1 VISRVADH
9 CFWFGRYLDRAEST
23 ARLLQATRTLVFDA
37 DLPVTHCWQP
47 LVIVSG
53 EEKPFVERNGREAL
67 GDGELVQEYMTWNEA
82 NLVSLASSVR
92 AARHCGRAIRDV
104 LSLDAWEEVN
114 ELYLWLGRESTQ
126 KLYAEHREEFY
137 RSVRRSTQLIL
148 GLVRSTML
156 HEDPMRFL
164 WLGVMMERV
173 GQTARILDMH
183 HHTMEREAA
192 HEIVGVA
199 LWMSLLR
206 ACSASEGFVKK
217 NQGRVT
223 AEKMVEFVLFEP
235 SFPRSLLY
243 CLRAAADLL
252 RRIWPADAREQNV
265 EPRVAT
271 GGARGSVVP
280 PQVVGR
286 ASSARLTALIGWLEA
301 QIDDFDLAHIHM
313 VITRVVDDTARVCS
327 HIAQEI
333 QGPSTEP
340 QAPAE
345 AVAAAGEEA
354 AEDPRT
360 GTIQVQVQG

>member
-1 VISRVADH
+1 MISRVADH

-37 DLPVTHCWQP
+37 DMPVTHCWQP

-53 EEKPFVERNGREAL
+53 EEKAFVERYGRDAL
-67 GDGELVQEYMTWNEA
+67 GNGEVVQEYMTWNQA

-114 ELYLWLGRESTQ
+114 ELYLWLSRESTQ

-156 HEDPMRFL
+156 HEEPMRFL
-164 WLGVMMERV
+164 WLGAMLERV

-235 SFPRSLLY
+235 TFPRSLLY
-243 CLRAAADLL
+243 CLKAAGDLVK
-252 RRIWPADAREQNV
+252 RIWKPDE
-265 EPRVAT
+265 
-271 GGARGSVVP
+271 SM
-280 PQVVGR
+280 GR
-286 ASSARLTALIGWLEA
+286 ASTTRLSALITWLEA
-301 QIDDFDLAHIHM
+301 QIDDFDLSHVHM
-313 VITRVVDDTARVCS
+313 VITRVVDDNARVCL

-333 QGPSTEP
+333 QGPPAAGAEP
-340 QAPAE
+340 
-345 AVAAAGEEA
+345 AAAAPEEIDAATEEA
-354 AEDPRT
+354 TDEEPASSA
-360 GTIQVQVQG
+360 QVQVQG